1 MSGPEVGRGKRRGR
15 WSHFSAQNVPLLL
28 AFLILAGTVIFY
40 VVLFYASLG
49 RFPGNFEL
57 TSTTNSAL
65 PLVFATVGQTIVFLC
80 RGIDLSVGGMMDISN
95 SLAAVKMQ
103 DGGIGSMV
111 GWSAIILLIGAVGGL
126 LNGLLVAV
134 GRLQPIVVTL
144 ATLSI
149 YQGIAIKILPQP
161 GGKIPP
167 GYTAFLT
174 NTSYPSAL
182 IFVALLILFWLVFRR
197 TSFGVAIYAIGND
210 EEAARAN
217 GVRTTRTRVGAY
229 VMGGVFAAVAG
240 LFLAATTTGGDA
252 TAGDSFTLTSIAA
265 AFLGGTTIF
274 GGRGSA
280 LGSIAGAFVLSILI
294 SVLFFA
300 GIDPLYQSFYQGL
313 FLILAVVIG
322 ILVGRLVGR
331 KR

>member
-1 MSGPEVGRGKRRGR
+1 MSGPESGRGKRRAR

-28 AFLILAGTVIFY
+28 AFFILVVILIFY

-57 TSTTNSAL
+57 TSTTNSAM
-65 PLVFATVGQTIVFLC
+65 PLVFATMGQTIVFLC

-103 DGGIGSMV
+103 GGGIGSMV
-111 GWSAIILLIGAVGGL
+111 GWSTIILLIGAVGGL
-126 LNGLLVAV
+126 FNGLLVAV

-149 YQGIAIKILPQP
+149 FQGIAIKILPQP

-167 GYTAFLT
+167 SYTAFLT
-174 NTSYPSAL
+174 NTGYPSAL
-182 IFVALLILFWLVFRR
+182 IVVALLVLFWFVFRR

-229 VMGGVFAAVAG
+229 VMGGVFAAAAG

-280 LGSIAGAFVLSILI
+280 LGSIACAFVLSILI

-300 GIDPLYQSFYQGL
+300 EIDPLYQSFYQGL
-313 FLILAVVIG
+313 FLILAVVIST
-322 ILVGRLVGR
+322 LVGRFVGR
-331 KR
+331 KG

>member
-1 MSGPEVGRGKRRGR
+1 MSEPESGRGKRRGR
-15 WSHFSAQNVPLLL
+15 WSHFLAQNVPLLL
-28 AFLILAGTVIFY
+28 AFFILAGTVISY

-49 RFPGNFEL
+49 RFPSNFEL
-57 TSTTNSAL
+57 TSTTDSAM

-103 DGGIGSMV
+103 GGGIGSMV

-149 YQGIAIKILPQP
+149 FQGIAIKILPQP

-167 GYTAFLT
+167 SYTAFLT
-174 NTSYPSAL
+174 NTGYPSAL
-182 IFVALLILFWLVFRR
+182 IVVALLVLFWFVFRR

-229 VMGGVFAAVAG
+229 VMGGVFAAAAG

-252 TAGDSFTLTSIAA
+252 TAGNSFTLTSIAA
-265 AFLGGTTIF
+265 AFLGSTTIF

-322 ILVGRLVGR
+322 MLGGRFVGR

>member
-1 MSGPEVGRGKRRGR
+1 
-15 WSHFSAQNVPLLL
+15 
-28 AFLILAGTVIFY
+28 
-40 VVLFYASLG
+40 
-49 RFPGNFEL
+49 
-57 TSTTNSAL
+57 
-65 PLVFATVGQTIVFLC
+65 
-80 RGIDLSVGGMMDISN
+80 
-95 SLAAVKMQ
+95 
-103 DGGIGSMV
+103 
-111 GWSAIILLIGAVGGL
+111 
-126 LNGLLVAV
+126 
-134 GRLQPIVVTL
+134 
-144 ATLSI
+144 
-149 YQGIAIKILPQP
+149 
-161 GGKIPP
+161 
-167 GYTAFLT
+167 
-174 NTSYPSAL
+174 
-182 IFVALLILFWLVFRR
+182 LILFWLIFRR

-229 VMGGVFAAVAG
+229 VLGGVFAAVAG

-322 ILVGRLVGR
+322 TLVGRLVGR

>member
-1 MSGPEVGRGKRRGR
+1 MSGPDGRKRRGK
-15 WSHFSAQNVPLLL
+15 WAHFSAQNVPLLL
-28 AFLILAGTVIFY
+28 AFLILVGTIIFY
-40 VVLFYASLG
+40 VILFYASLG

-57 TSTTNSAL
+57 TSTTNGAM

-95 SLAAVKMQ
+95 GLAALKMQ
-103 DGGIGSMV
+103 GGGAGSMV
-111 GWSAIILLIGAVGGL
+111 GWSVIILLIGAAGGL
-126 LNGLLVAV
+126 VNGLLVAV

-149 YQGIAIKILPQP
+149 FQGIAIKILPQP
-161 GGKIPP
+161 GGKIPT
-167 GYTAFLT
+167 GYTALLT
-174 NTSYPSAL
+174 NTGYPSAL
-182 IFVALLILFWLVFRR
+182 FFVALLVLFWFVFRR

-217 GVRTTRTRVGAY
+217 GVRTTHTRVGAY
-229 VMGGVFAAVAG
+229 VMGGIFAAAAG

-280 LGSIAGAFVLSILI
+280 MGSIAGAFVLSILI

-313 FLILAVVIG
+313 FLILAVVVG
-322 ILVGRLVGR
+322 TLVGHFVR
-331 KR
+331 KRR

>member
-1 MSGPEVGRGKRRGR
+1 MSGPESGKGERRGR
-15 WSHFSAQNVPLLL
+15 WSHFSTQNVPLLL
-28 AFLILAGTVIFY
+28 AFLILLGTVAFY
-40 VVLFYASLG
+40 VVLFYVSLG
-49 RFPGNFEL
+49 RFPGNFEI
-57 TSTTNSAL
+57 TSTTNSAV

-95 SLAAVKMQ
+95 SLAALKMQ
-103 DGGIGSMV
+103 GGGVGSM
-111 GWSAIILLIGAVGGL
+111 GAWSAIILLIGAVGGL
-126 LNGLLVAV
+126 INGLLVAV
-134 GRLQPIVVTL
+134 ARLQPIVVTL

-149 YQGIAIKILPQP
+149 FQGVAIKILPQP
-161 GGKIPP
+161 GGQVPA

-174 NTSYPSAL
+174 NTSYPGAL
-182 IFVALLILFWLVFRR
+182 FFVALLVLFWFVFRR
-197 TSFGVAIYAIGND
+197 TSFGVAVYAVGND

-217 GVRTTRTRVGAY
+217 GIRTTRTRVGAY
-229 VMGGVFAAVAG
+229 VLGGVFAAAAG

-252 TAGDSFTLTSIAA
+252 TSGDSFTLTSIAA

-280 LGSIAGAFVLSILI
+280 LGSIAGALVLSILI

-300 GIDPLYQSFYQGL
+300 GIDPLYQAFYQGL

-322 ILVGRLVGR
+322 TLAGRLVR
-331 KR
+331 KRT

>member
-1 MSGPEVGRGKRRGR
+1 MSAPELGGGKRRGR
-15 WSHFSAQNVPLLL
+15 WAHFSAQNVPLLL
-28 AFLILAGTVIFY
+28 AYFILIGTIVFY

-57 TSTTNSAL
+57 TSTTDSAM

-103 DGGIGSMV
+103 GGGVGSMV
-111 GWSAIILLIGAVGGL
+111 GWSAIILLIGAAGGL
-126 LNGLLVAV
+126 MNGLLVAV

-149 YQGIAIKILPQP
+149 FQGIAIKILPQP
-161 GGKIPP
+161 GGQVPA

-174 NTSYPSAL
+174 NTGYPSTL
-182 IFVALLILFWLVFRR
+182 IFVALLVLFWLVFRR

-229 VMGGVFAAVAG
+229 VVGGVFAAAAG

-322 ILVGRLVGR
+322 TLVSRFASR

>member
-1 MSGPEVGRGKRRGR
+1 MSEPELGRGKRRGR
-15 WSHFSAQNVPLLL
+15 WSHFLAQNVPLLL
-28 AFLILAGTVIFY
+28 AFFILVGTVVFY
-40 VVLFYASLG
+40 MVLFYASLG

-57 TSTTNSAL
+57 TSTTDSAM

-103 DGGIGSMV
+103 GGGIGSMV
-111 GWSAIILLIGAVGGL
+111 GWSLIILLIGAVGGL

-149 YQGIAIKILPQP
+149 FQGIAIKILPQP

-167 GYTAFLT
+167 SYTAFLT
-174 NTSYPSAL
+174 NTKYPSAL
-182 IFVALLILFWLVFRR
+182 IVVALLVLFWLVFRR
-197 TSFGVAIYAIGND
+197 TTFGVAIYAIGND

-217 GVRTTRTRVGAY
+217 GVSTTRTRVGAY
-229 VMGGVFAAVAG
+229 VTGGIFAAAAG

-265 AFLGGTTIF
+265 AFLGGATIF

-280 LGSIAGAFVLSILI
+280 LGSIAGAFVLSILT

-322 ILVGRLVGR
+322 MLGGRLVSR

>member
-1 MSGPEVGRGKRRGR
+1 MSGPESGRGKRRAR

-28 AFLILAGTVIFY
+28 AFFILVVILIFY

-57 TSTTNSAL
+57 TSTTNSAM
-65 PLVFATVGQTIVFLC
+65 PLVFATMGQTIVFLC

-103 DGGIGSMV
+103 GGGIGSMV
-111 GWSAIILLIGAVGGL
+111 GWSTIILLIGAVGGL
-126 LNGLLVAV
+126 FNGLLVAV

-149 YQGIAIKILPQP
+149 FQGIAIKILPQP

-167 GYTAFLT
+167 SYTAFLT
-174 NTSYPSAL
+174 NTGYPSAL
-182 IFVALLILFWLVFRR
+182 IVVALLVLFWFVFRR

-229 VMGGVFAAVAG
+229 VMGGVFAAAAG

-300 GIDPLYQSFYQGL
+300 EIDPLYQSFYQGL
-313 FLILAVVIG
+313 FLILAVVIST
-322 ILVGRLVGR
+322 LVGRFVGR
-331 KR
+331 KG

>member
-1 MSGPEVGRGKRRGR
+1 MSGPESGRGKRRAR
-15 WSHFSAQNVPLLL
+15 WSHFSAQNAPLLL
-28 AFLILAGTVIFY
+28 AFFILVGILIFY

-57 TSTTNSAL
+57 TSTTNSAI
-65 PLVFATVGQTIVFLC
+65 PLVFATMGQTIVFLC

-103 DGGIGSMV
+103 GGGIGSMV
-111 GWSAIILLIGAVGGL
+111 GWSTIILLIGAVGGL
-126 LNGLLVAV
+126 FNGLLVAV

-149 YQGIAIKILPQP
+149 FQGIAIKILPQP

-167 GYTAFLT
+167 SYTAFLT
-174 NTSYPSAL
+174 NTGYPSAL
-182 IFVALLILFWLVFRR
+182 IVVALLVLFWFVFRR

-229 VMGGVFAAVAG
+229 VMGGVFAAAAG

-300 GIDPLYQSFYQGL
+300 EIDPLYQSFYQGL
-313 FLILAVVIG
+313 FLILAVVIST
-322 ILVGRLVGR
+322 LVGRFVGR
-331 KR
+331 KG

>member
-1 MSGPEVGRGKRRGR
+1 MSGPEPGRGKRRGR

-28 AFLILAGTVIFY
+28 AFLILVGTVVFY

-57 TSTTNSAL
+57 TSTTDSAM
-65 PLVFATVGQTIVFLC
+65 PLVFAAVGQTIVFLC

-103 DGGIGSMV
+103 GGGMVSIV

-149 YQGIAIKILPQP
+149 FQGIAIKILPQP
-161 GGKIPP
+161 GGKIPSS
-167 GYTAFLT
+167 YTAFLT

-197 TSFGVAIYAIGND
+197 TSIGVAIYAIGND

-229 VMGGVFAAVAG
+229 VMGGVFAAAAG

-322 ILVGRLVGR
+322 MLVGRLVGR

>member
-1 MSGPEVGRGKRRGR
+1 MSGPESGRGKRRAR

-28 AFLILAGTVIFY
+28 AFFILVGILIFY

-57 TSTTNSAL
+57 TSTTNSAI
-65 PLVFATVGQTIVFLC
+65 PLVFATMGQTIVFLC

-103 DGGIGSMV
+103 GGGIGSMV
-111 GWSAIILLIGAVGGL
+111 GWSTIILLIGAVGGL
-126 LNGLLVAV
+126 FNGLLVAV

-149 YQGIAIKILPQP
+149 FQGIAIKILPQP

-167 GYTAFLT
+167 SYTAFLT
-174 NTSYPSAL
+174 NTGYPSAL
-182 IFVALLILFWLVFRR
+182 IVVALLVLFWFVFRR

-229 VMGGVFAAVAG
+229 VMGGVFAAAAG

-300 GIDPLYQSFYQGL
+300 EIDPLYQSFYQGL
-313 FLILAVVIG
+313 FLILAVVIST
-322 ILVGRLVGR
+322 LVGRFVGR
-331 KR
+331 KG

>member
-1 MSGPEVGRGKRRGR
+1 MSGPEAGRGKRRGW

-28 AFLILAGTVIFY
+28 AFLMLAGTVVFY
-40 VVLFYASLG
+40 VVLFYASLA

-134 GRLQPIVVTL
+134 GRLQPIVVTH

-149 YQGIAIKILPQP
+149 YQGIAIKILPEP

-167 GYTAFLT
+167 ATPL
-174 NTSYPSAL
+174 SSP
-182 IFVALLILFWLVFRR
+182 
-197 TSFGVAIYAIGND
+197 
-210 EEAARAN
+210 
-217 GVRTTRTRVGAY
+217 TRGT
-229 VMGGVFAAVAG
+229 
-240 LFLAATTTGGDA
+240 LA
-252 TAGDSFTLTSIAA
+252 
-265 AFLGGTTIF
+265 
-274 GGRGSA
+274 
-280 LGSIAGAFVLSILI
+280 
-294 SVLFFA
+294 
-300 GIDPLYQSFYQGL
+300 P
-313 FLILAVVIG
+313 
-322 ILVGRLVGR
+322 
-331 KR
+331 

>member
-1 MSGPEVGRGKRRGR
+1 
-15 WSHFSAQNVPLLL
+15 
-28 AFLILAGTVIFY
+28 
-40 VVLFYASLG
+40 
-49 RFPGNFEL
+49 
-57 TSTTNSAL
+57 
-65 PLVFATVGQTIVFLC
+65 
-80 RGIDLSVGGMMDISN
+80 
-95 SLAAVKMQ
+95 
-103 DGGIGSMV
+103 
-111 GWSAIILLIGAVGGL
+111 
-126 LNGLLVAV
+126 VAV

-182 IFVALLILFWLVFRR
+182 IFVALLILFWLIFRR

-229 VMGGVFAAVAG
+229 VLGGVFAAVAG

-322 ILVGRLVGR
+322 TLVGRLVGR

>member
-1 MSGPEVGRGKRRGR
+1 MSGPESDRGKRRAR
-15 WSHFSAQNVPLLL
+15 WSHFSTQNVPLLL
-28 AFLILAGTVIFY
+28 AFFILVGTVIFY
-40 VVLFYASLG
+40 VLLFYASLG

-57 TSTTNSAL
+57 TSTTDSAM
-65 PLVFATVGQTIVFLC
+65 PLVFAAVGQTLVFLC

-103 DGGIGSMV
+103 GGGIGSMV
-111 GWSAIILLIGAVGGL
+111 GWSVIILFIGAVGGL
-126 LNGLLVAV
+126 INGLLVAV

-149 YQGIAIKILPQP
+149 FQGIAIKILPQP
-161 GGKIPP
+161 GGKIPAS
-167 GYTAFLT
+167 YTAFLT

-182 IFVALLILFWLVFRR
+182 FFVALLALFWFVFRR

-252 TAGDSFTLTSIAA
+252 TAGDTFTLTSIAA

-322 ILVGRLVGR
+322 TLVGRFVGR

>member
-1 MSGPEVGRGKRRGR
+1 MSGREAGGGKRRAR
-15 WSHFSAQNVPLLL
+15 WSRFWAQNVPLLL
-28 AFLILAGTVIFY
+28 AFFILVGTLIFY

-57 TSTTNSAL
+57 TSTTDSAM
-65 PLVFATVGQTIVFLC
+65 PLVFATMGQTIVFLC

-103 DGGIGSMV
+103 GGGIGTMV
-111 GWSAIILLIGAVGGL
+111 GWSTIILLIGAVGGL
-126 LNGLLVAV
+126 FNGLLVAV

-149 YQGIAIKILPQP
+149 FQGIAIKILPQP

-167 GYTAFLT
+167 SYTAFLT
-174 NTSYPSAL
+174 NTGYPSAL
-182 IFVALLILFWLVFRR
+182 IVVALLVLFWFVFRR

-229 VMGGVFAAVAG
+229 VMGGVFAAAAG

-322 ILVGRLVGR
+322 TLVGRFVGR
-331 KR
+331 KG